1 MKKSIL
7 SFAII
12 ALTFVA
18 CEQPNTE
25 NVDYKNPDVY
35 GVWAQ
40 DYVDKAGEN
49 ATSILYINDR
59 NIEFISEDSLRIYH
73 GYWDFTAVSDL
84 GYIEYKYEVIKNEKL
99 ILTSYSPF
107 GETNTTNEYLWRPD
121 LSYIEEKLLSNT
133 EILNIKG
140 FLGKWEWVSTY
151 NLDSCYDELKK
162 HIIDTLENSII
173 EFKTNTFITHPISIS
188 KNVYVTEMLPYTA
201 IISKKDAC
209 VIDDKVLPFFY
220 TEQQNSTKL
229 EFYFPRYNNGQ
240 FTGFMANFG
249 GVGYIYYFTDNK
261 LVLKYNKS
269 HIIFQKME

>member
-7 SFAII
+7 LFATI

-49 ATSILYINDR
+49 TTSILYINDR

-107 GETNTTNEYLWRPD
+107 SETNTTNEYLWRPD

-201 IISKKDAC
+201 ILSKKDA
-209 VIDDKVLPFFY
+209 
-220 TEQQNSTKL
+220 
-229 EFYFPRYNNGQ
+229 
-240 FTGFMANFG
+240 
-249 GVGYIYYFTDNK
+249 
-261 LVLKYNKS
+261 
-269 HIIFQKME
+269 

>member
-7 SFAII
+7 LFAII

-107 GETNTTNEYLWRPD
+107 SETNTTNEYLWQSD

-201 IISKKDAC
+201 IISKKDAG